1 MQKAYFNSPFGA
13 LEIIGDNNG
22 VCEINFVSKLIKTK
36 VENENL
42 KLCLCELEAYFNGEL
57 REFKTKLSIC
67 QNGFTKQIHEELLKI
82 PYGKTITYKELAINV
97 GRPMAFR
104 AAGNANSKNKI
115 PILIPCHRV
124 VACNGLGGYS
134 GGNGVETKKR
144 LLDLEA
150 RFS

>member
-1 MQKAYFNSPFGA
+1 
-13 LEIIGDNNG
+13 
-22 VCEINFVSKLIKTK
+22 
-36 VENENL
+36 
-42 KLCLCELEAYFNGEL
+42 
-57 REFKTKLSIC
+57 
-67 QNGFTKQIHEELLKI
+67 
-82 PYGKTITYKELAINV
+82 
-97 GRPMAFR
+97 MAFR